1 MSETGLI
8 ERIGRWIDHWIKEAD
23 PAGPPPILGIAGSQ
37 GSGKST
43 LAHDVAERF
52 GGVTLSLDDV
62 YLTKAERADLAT
74 RVHPLFATR
83 GPPGT
88 HDLGLLH
95 LLVDRLGCAG
105 PDDRTPLPRFDTL
118 ADDRAPEAAWTVVKG
133 RPSVIVLEG
142 WCLGATAQAATALV
156 APINALEAAQ
166 DADGLWRGAINAA
179 LARDYG
185 PLRARLDALIF
196 LKAPSF
202 DVVLDWRCEQEAE
215 LMKRDVVP
223 PERRAALAVFVQ
235 HYERLTRHMIDG
247 GVAANLIVELDRDR
261 RILGPKGTDFLA
273 ATADMAPET
282 ASRVIEP

>member
-1 MSETGLI
+1 MDEPGLI
-8 ERIGRWIDHWIKEAD
+8 ERIGRWIQQAD

-43 LAHDVAERF
+43 LAHEVAERF
-52 GGVTLSLDDV
+52 GGAALSLDDV
-62 YLTKAERADLAT
+62 YLIKAERTDLAR

-88 HDLGLLH
+88 HDLSLLQR
-95 LLVDRLGCAG
+95 LLDRLQSAG
-105 PDDRTPLPRFDTL
+105 PDDRTPLPRFDKL
-118 ADDRAPEAAWTVVKG
+118 ADDRAPEADWTVVKG

-156 APINALEAAQ
+156 APINALEARQ
-166 DADGLWRGAINAA
+166 DADGLWRRAVNDV

-202 DVVLDWRCEQEAE
+202 DVVLDWRCEQEAG
-215 LMKRDVVP
+215 LMKRDAVP

-235 HYERLTRHMIDG
+235 HYERLTRHMIEG
-247 GVAANLIVELDRDR
+247 GVAADLIVDLDRDR
-261 RILGPKGTDFLA
+261 RVVGLEGANFLA
-273 ATADMAPET
+273 ATGGVAPEP
-282 ASRVIEP
+282 ASRVIAP